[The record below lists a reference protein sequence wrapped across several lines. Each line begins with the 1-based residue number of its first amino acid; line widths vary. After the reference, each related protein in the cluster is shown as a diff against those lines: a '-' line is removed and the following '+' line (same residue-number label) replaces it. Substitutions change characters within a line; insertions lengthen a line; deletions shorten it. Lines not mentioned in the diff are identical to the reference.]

1 MARVPTRAWVLQ
13 FLVKGERSIFRDN
26 LSLPG
31 PSFGSVAKCKNV
43 AAAAGASTVL
53 QLPASG
59 TCVTQKDEWGRSSF
73 SPRANGSKLIPN
85 WSFMSD
91 TPA

>member
-43 AAAAGASTVL
+43 ATAAGASTVL

-59 TCVTQKDEWGRSSF
+59 TCVTRRLFEDPSSLLEWRS
-73 SPRANGSKLIPN
+73 G
-85 WSFMSD
+85 
-91 TPA
+91 